1 MATVHT
7 RAFNLARRA
16 TEKYENDLLRKWK
29 CDRRHLL
36 TDVLSA
42 SIWLTIFLLWFP
54 SIDYGNLEENFMDGK
69 FQWLVLN
76 VASVEIDSD
85 AFPFSLLTSWCSC
98 NLPSLLSAGASS
110 YATERYCSSLLN
122 QHLPRDFELPQ
133 ECKNYASVRAALQ
146 KSAADVDPAVA
157 FAGMSPG
164 EAQAAQSAREH
175 RRPNSAQIKRRLT
188 SRSKDSSSSWF

>member
-29 CDRRHLL
+29 CDRYLL
-36 TDVLSA
+36 TDVLPA
-42 SIWLTIFLLWFP
+42 SFWLTIVLRWFP
-54 SIDYGNLEENFMDGK
+54 SIDYVNLEENFMDGK
-69 FQWLVLN
+69 FQWFLFHGVSGDWFRRL
-76 VASVEIDSD
+76 S
-85 AFPFSLLTSWCSC
+85 FLTSWCSC
-98 NLPSLLSAGASS
+98 NLPSLLSAGAST